1 LTRRSSREIWE
12 ASVSAALQAQS
23 EFFAGRL
30 TRGEGLEAI
39 GAAPLVFQGMCRRE
53 GLRVFFTEQPM
64 TDGRSIWL
72 GPVDASSPF
81 AGVFIYAH
89 GCHERHHVVYTDFS
103 VLQGLTDRFVFALTN
118 VLEDIRID
126 LKGADDY
133 PGYLLWRRALFT
145 VMDKSGEGAWLT
157 PGSLGEAR
165 LLLLTLL
172 MDLEVS
178 VLGLEICEGALAK
191 LRKTAFRRFGKSTCE
206 TLFTKAR
213 GLFPLASTAQ
223 ALAGARTLAAY
234 LKSRLGAVRLTED
247 PLPNS
252 KASASRGQGSLFGDD
267 GEATAEGMPAVL
279 TAPDPKAKALAAA
292 LQGGDADDL
301 GSEEAFRKFMNRR
314 LSVKSDPSIG
324 ALYPE
329 VPKRLRFG
337 GTPEQKEHMKALFD
351 EAWPASGGLRGVF
364 EASLRHSVPMPVRL
378 SDEGLEID
386 DNALALMSAGENAV
400 FREEMPLPG
409 RSAAFAVLLDTS
421 GSMEPDS
428 MTVAKVTALR
438 VLEAVRGMSG
448 LRACLALFPGARDR
462 DVTPVAD
469 WQTPLSKTAAT
480 VRPVRGY
487 GSTPILE
494 ALIWA
499 GMTLEGCPEPARVI
513 FLISDGTFDGEAVGA
528 AVRDLAARGILTAM
542 VGVGDYADLLPE
554 LSARASAA
562 GDIPGAAARV
572 LRAVSERLIK
582 GAQGGRL

>member
-1 LTRRSSREIWE
+1 
-12 ASVSAALQAQS
+12 
-23 EFFAGRL
+23 
-30 TRGEGLEAI
+30 
-39 GAAPLVFQGMCRRE
+39 MCRRE
-53 GLRVFFTEQPM
+53 GLRVFFTGQPM

-103 VLQGLTDRFVFALTN
+103 VLRGLSDRFVFALTN
-118 VLEDIRID
+118 ILEDIRID

-145 VMDKSGEGAWLT
+145 VMDKSGEGAWLA

-178 VLGLEICEGALAK
+178 VLGLEICTEALLK
-191 LRKTAFRRFGKSTCE
+191 LKKTAFRRFGKSSCE
-206 TLFTKAR
+206 ILFERAR
-213 GLFPLASTAQ
+213 ALFPLSSTA
-223 ALAGARTLAAY
+223 AALSGARMLAACLRGLAGPEALSLGPDAAAAPR
-234 LKSRLGAVRLTED
+234 SSPA
-247 PLPNS
+247 
-252 KASASRGQGSLFGDD
+252 RGQGSLFGDD
-267 GEATAEGMPAVL
+267 GEATGEGLPAAAAGVD
-279 TAPDPKAKALAAA
+279 AKAMALAAA
-292 LQGGDADDL
+292 LRGEDTDDI
-301 GSEEAFRKFMNRR
+301 GSEEAFRRFMNRR
-314 LSVKSDPSIG
+314 LSVKSDPAIG

-329 VPKRLRFG
+329 VSKRLRFDG
-337 GTPEQKEHMKALFD
+337 HPAQKERMKALFD
-351 EAWPASGGLRGVF
+351 KAWPASGGLRGVF

-386 DNALALMSAGENAV
+386 SDELALMTAGESRI

-421 GSMEPDS
+421 GSMEPDQ

-448 LRACLALFPGARDR
+448 LEACLALFPGARDR
-462 DVTPVAD
+462 EVTPVAD
-469 WQTPLSKTAAT
+469 WQTPASQAART
-480 VRPVRGY
+480 VRPVQGF

-499 GMTLEGCPEPARVI
+499 GMTLEGRAEPAKVI
-513 FLISDGTFDGEAVGA
+513 FLISDGTFNGDDVQTAVG
-528 AVRDLAARGILTAM
+528 DLAARGILTAM

-562 GDIPGAAARV
+562 ADIPGAAARV
-572 LRAVSERLIK
+572 LRAVSERLVKI
-582 GAQGGRL
+582 ALRGGI